1 MGLPT
6 LTPAPGR
13 LFHKPRRSA
22 PPPQLSA
29 PFALAIAV
37 RTPSLVA
44 FMRDALLLWDIDGT
58 LTRSSGAGLHALET
72 ALRLEL
78 GVTASLADIDYSGR
92 TDRWILRQIFAKFGF
107 AADDAAFT
115 RYLDAYIR
123 ALPASLVS
131 HQSHVLPGVSEALE
145 RVHTHDRWAQ
155 ALLTGNVERGARVKL
170 AHHDLARYFPF
181 GAFADDSELRN
192 DLGPV
197 ALRRA
202 RDFHGVDFPA
212 HRVIVI
218 GDTPHDIA
226 CGRIIGAQTVAVA
239 TGLHS
244 LAELQS
250 HQPTAAFAS
259 LADPGFAALLNA
271 L

>member
-1 MGLPT
+1 
-6 LTPAPGR
+6 
-13 LFHKPRRSA
+13 
-22 PPPQLSA
+22 
-29 PFALAIAV
+29 
-37 RTPSLVA
+37 
-44 FMRDALLLWDIDGT
+44 MRDALLLWDIDGT

-72 ALRLEL
+72 ALRLEF

-92 TDRWILRQIFAKFGF
+92 TDRWILRQIFAKFNLT
-107 AADDAAFT
+107 ADDATST
-115 RYLDAYIR
+115 RYLDAYVR
-123 ALPASLVS
+123 ELPEALVLR
-131 HQSHVLPGVSEALE
+131 QSQVLPGVVEILE
-145 RVHTHDRWAQ
+145 RVHAHDRWAQ
-155 ALLTGNVERGARVKL
+155 ALLTGNIERGARAKL
-170 AHHDLARYFPF
+170 GHHDLARYFSF

-226 CGRIIGAQTVAVA
+226 CGRVIGAQTVAVA
-239 TGLHS
+239 TGLHP
-244 LAELQS
+244 LEELQS
-250 HQPTAAFAS
+250 HEPTVAFAT
-259 LADPGFAALLNA
+259 LEDPGFAAFLNA